1 MTTRFYKIL
10 ETLPVAWKAIA
21 VIVAAAGIVVSGFA
35 ATLSILNL
43 PADVGTLKLE
53 VMQLKEADRET
64 RSLLEEISGRIK
76 LSNCLT
82 IREKTGG
89 DWRECIQN

>member
-1 MTTRFYKIL
+1 MTSRVIDIL
-10 ETLPVAWKAIA
+10 VHLPTIWKAIA

-43 PADVGTLKLE
+43 PAEVEVLKVE
-53 VMQLKEADRET
+53 VMQLKEADKET
-64 RSLLEEISGRIK
+64 RTLLQEISGRIQ

-82 IREKTGG
+82 IREKTGA
-89 DWRECIQN
+89 DWRECL